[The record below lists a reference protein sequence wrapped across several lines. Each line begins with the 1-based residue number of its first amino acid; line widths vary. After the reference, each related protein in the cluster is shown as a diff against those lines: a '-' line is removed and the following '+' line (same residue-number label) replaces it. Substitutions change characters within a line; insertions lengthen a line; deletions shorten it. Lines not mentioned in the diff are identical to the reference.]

1 MKKKNKAEIATNRQA
16 FHNYEILETLEA
28 GIVLLGTE
36 IKSLRENGATL
47 REAYVVIDRYEPFLK
62 NASIAPYQF
71 GNRYNHLEKRDRKL
85 LLHKN
90 EILKLKR
97 FIEQKGLTI
106 IPLTI
111 YLKKGYVKVKLGVGK
126 GKKSH
131 DKRASIKEKEEK
143 RLIQRTLKYKG

>member
-16 FHNYEILETLEA
+16 FYHYEILETFEA

-36 IKSLRENGATL
+36 IKSLRENSATL
-47 REAYVVIDRYEPFLK
+47 RDAYVVIDHHEPFLK
-62 NASIAPYQF
+62 NASIVPYQL

-97 FIEQKGLTI
+97 LIEQKGLTI
-106 IPLTI
+106 IPLAI
-111 YLKKGYVKVKLGVGK
+111 YLKKGYAKIKIGAAR
-126 GKKSH
+126 GKKEY
-131 DKRASIKEKEEK
+131 DKRSSIKEREEK
-143 RLIQRTLKYKG
+143 RLIQKALKYKG